1 VKKKEAKVREKE
13 MKEKEE
19 KEKAEMEM
27 KKEKAER
34 EMKKEK
40 EEKAERERAELEM
53 EKREK
58 DIQKGIVDML
68 CFADLEDKEIETDN
82 STGRDEKSVD
92 LCEKPEKEKNHEEND
107 GSEIYHDFENSSDEK
122 SQNLLSG
129 SEDDD

>member
-19 KEKAEMEM
+19 KEKAEM
-27 KKEKAER
+27 